1 LVTLRKRR
9 LPLGLP
15 LGIVITGVV
24 VGVAS
29 TGLHMKPSAAIA
41 LGVLLVA
48 LAIAFVSV
56 ETEKLALWAVGLMVL
71 TLTWNGIRIGGGSSG
86 SGNSVSGGGAFADAT
101 LVLAFG
107 AVLADVIARKRAM
120 PLPRW
125 LVLAGLGCL
134 LAFLLTMVFPPSAH
148 LLNLSSITG
157 ATLAQQGGGVPGQ
170 VASIGLG
177 SDAITLIEYEIALIV
192 IPVLIATVG
201 ATVKRCRLLMDLFT
215 VGAAINGAVG
225 VLGLAGLHL
234 FSSAAVANRSAGLT
248 IQPNYL
254 ALTCVIALPM
264 AMLWFGRSR
273 RANVAAVAGIGAL
286 LGGVYAS
293 GSRAGFAA
301 ALGAILLTTILVPR
315 LRRRLPLLLPLAG
328 AGLVVLLLFTS
339 TGHKLLVQL
348 RLASGPSGA
357 NAAAAGSDI
366 QRSLV
371 ASVAWSQI
379 QARPLIGVGWSQITT
394 AHDIYLE
401 LLDSGGII
409 AIASFLVF
417 LGGMVAS
424 LRRALSGP
432 LKSDAIVCAAGIVA
446 WLANGVFDNQVADKY
461 LYVVPGLLLAIGRAT
476 WLLQANAT
484 PERVPRESRVPA
496 ARPAALP
503 GALSPVRAR

>member
-1 LVTLRKRR
+1 LVTLRKRH
-9 LPLGLP
+9 LP
-15 LGIVITGVV
+15 LGIMPLGIIIVGGIA
-24 VGVAS
+24 GVAS
-29 TGLHMKPSAAIA
+29 AGLHVKPSAAIV
-41 LGVLLVA
+41 LGALLVA
-48 LAIAFVSV
+48 GAITFVSV
-56 ETEKLALWAVGLMVL
+56 ETERLALWAVGLLVL
-71 TLTWNGIRIGGGSSG
+71 TLTWNGIRIGGGSG
-86 SGNSVSGGGAFADAT
+86 STNSVSGGGAFADAT

-107 AVLADVIARKRAM
+107 AVLADVIARKKPM
-120 PLPRW
+120 PLPPW
-125 LVLAGLGCL
+125 LMLAGFGCI
-134 LAFLLTMVFPPSAH
+134 LAFLLTMMFPPSAG

-170 VASIGLG
+170 VGSIGLG
-177 SDAITLIEYEIALIV
+177 SDAITLIEYEIALIL

-201 ATVKRCRLLMDLFT
+201 TTVKRCRLLMDLFT

-225 VLGLAGLHL
+225 LLGLAGFHI

-273 RANVAAVAGIGAL
+273 RANVAAVLAVGAL

-293 GSRAGFAA
+293 GSRAGFVAA
-301 ALGAILLTTILVPR
+301 IVAVVLPTFFVPR
-315 LRRRLPLLLPLAG
+315 LRRGLPVLLPLAAG
-328 AGLVVLLLFTS
+328 GLVVLLLFTS

-401 LLDSGGII
+401 LLDSGGAI
-409 AIASFLVF
+409 AVASFLVF

-424 LRRALSGP
+424 LRRALTGP
-432 LKSDAIVCAAGIVA
+432 LRNEAIVCAAGIVA

-484 PERVPRESRVPA
+484 PARMAVQDRVSPTA
-496 ARPAALP
+496 GAALP
-503 GALSPVRAR
+503 RLTGVGTG